1 MASHPRILGPFLK
14 TTLGNFLLF
23 CFLVLP
29 VISCALQKQTVI
41 PAGRSSADGK
51 TLTFGVGQDDMIR
64 AIAHMELI
72 TPERSLPV
80 KAALTIKRPF
90 YLRLEIIPL
99 IGVPDLLLTVSPQ
112 RMKILIPS
120 RKEFYSGRPTA
131 NNLKKF
137 LPWSMD
143 IEDMVMILTG
153 TYPALKE
160 NDIEYQVAH
169 EDNLLRMDMNAPS
182 GLSQTIWVGEDNN
195 QLLKLVRKDEMGVE
209 IYHVQYTYDK
219 NGGRFP
225 EKIKIIMDDTAFSL
239 SVKYS
244 DVEMEQ
250 TTDVSIFDLVI
261 PEGVNEMS
269 LD

>member
-14 TTLGNFLLF
+14 TTIGNVLLL

-29 VISCALQKQTVI
+29 VMACALQKQAVT
-41 PAGRSSADGK
+41 PTAPSYAGGK
-51 TLTFGVGQDDMIR
+51 DLTFGVGQDDVIR

-72 TPERSLPV
+72 TPERSFPV
-80 KAALTIKRPF
+80 KAALTIKRPL
-90 YLRLEIIPL
+90 YLRLEFIPL
-99 IGVPDLLLTVSPQ
+99 IGVPDFLLTVSPQ
-112 RMKILIPS
+112 RMKIFIPS
-120 RKEFYSGRPTA
+120 KKECYSGRPTA

-143 IEDMVMILTG
+143 IEDMIMIFTG

-160 NDIEYQVAH
+160 NDVEYHVDH
-169 EDNLLRMDMNAPS
+169 EEDLLRFDMHTPN
-182 GLSQTIWVGEDNN
+182 GVSQTIWVGEDHK
-195 QLLKLVRKDEMGVE
+195 LLRLVRKDEMDME
-209 IYHVQYTYDK
+209 LYHVQYTYNK
-219 NGGRFP
+219 NGGHFP
-225 EKIKIIMDDTAFSL
+225 ETIKIIMDDATFSL

-250 TTDVSIFDLVI
+250 TTDLSIFDLDI
-261 PEGVNEMS
+261 PEGVKEIS